1 MKKNAFWN
9 TISGILDAGQSA
21 IILIFISRFLPINE
35 AGVFSI
41 SYALANIVFMI
52 ARYGVR
58 NYQVTDNKA
67 EEKFRNYLFLRFVTI
82 FISVLFIGTY
92 LFFMYMRHQYDMH
105 KVIIVFVMACYKM
118 VDAFEDVFL
127 GLYQQKGRL
136 DIAGKVFAA
145 RVFSSTIVLCGAIV
159 ITKDLVISVVAAFL
173 SGVLMEIILLR
184 KTYPSFHISSEKL
197 CKEEFFFLFKQCFPL
212 CIGAVL
218 AVYVSNLPKYM
229 IDWYLN
235 EKIQAIFGYL
245 MMPAFC
251 ITLLSRFIFQP
262 YIKQIGDQWNNKEFS
277 QLKKFTLILTGIISV
292 ITLTVIV
299 GGLLIGLPILSW
311 LYHTDLMGYSMEL
324 FYLFLGTGLYTI
336 SCFFVV
342 ILTAMRKQN
351 LIAAGY
357 IAASITAFFIS
368 PYLAAKY
375 GMRGACGLYIII
387 NLFLSLL
394 FFIPLWKNLCGTEA
408 KKEGMN
414 L

>member
-21 IILIFISRFLPINE
+21 VILIFISRFLPINE

-58 NYQVTDNKA
+58 NYQVTDVRA
-67 EEKFRNYLFLRFVTI
+67 EKRFRNYLFLRLVTI
-82 FISVLFIGTY
+82 VISVIFIGSY
-92 LFFMYMRHQYDMH
+92 LLFMYMRHQYDMH

-145 RVFSSTIVLCGAIV
+145 RVFFSTIVLCSSIV
-159 ITKDLVISVVAAFL
+159 ITKNLMFAVIAALISGILIEVV
-173 SGVLMEIILLR
+173 LLK
-184 KTYPSFHISSEKL
+184 KTYPYFHISSGEL
-197 CKEEFFFLFKQCFPL
+197 CKEEFFFLFKQCMPL

-262 YIKQIGDQWNNKEFS
+262 YIKQIGDQWNKKEVK
-277 QLKKFTLILTGIISV
+277 QLKRFTMLQTAIISG
-292 ITLTVIV
+292 ITLVVIV
-299 GGLLIGLPILSW
+299 GGLLVGLPILSW
-311 LYHTDLMGYSMEL
+311 LYHTDLRGYSMEL

-336 SCFFVV
+336 SCFYVV

-351 LIAAGY
+351 VIAGGY
-357 IAASITAFFIS
+357 IAASVTALLIS
-368 PYLAAKY
+368 PYLAGKY

-387 NLFLSLL
+387 NLFLFIL
-394 FFIPLWKNLCGTEA
+394 FLVSMWKNVSSTEA
-408 KKEGMN
+408 KKVGN
-414 L
+414 AK